1 MEFGATNLNSSISPE
16 QLAEYWREKVEC
28 LEEWVC
34 ELVRKNQMLRIDLLR
49 EQSLDRRRAEAVQVF
64 RFPA

>member
-16 QLAEYWREKVEC
+16 QLAEYWRRKVEC

-34 ELVRKNQMLRIDLLR
+34 ELVRKNQMLRMDLLR
-49 EQSLDRRRAEAVQVF
+49 EQSLDGRPAETVQVL